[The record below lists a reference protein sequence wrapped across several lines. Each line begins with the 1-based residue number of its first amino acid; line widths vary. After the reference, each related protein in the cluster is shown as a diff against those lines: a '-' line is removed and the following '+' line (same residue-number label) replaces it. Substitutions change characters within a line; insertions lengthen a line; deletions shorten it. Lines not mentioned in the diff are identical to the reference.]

1 MTERTT
7 KGNLNFYKHVRS
19 VRLQNTG
26 SVARDHLANERTYLA
41 WLRTSLAFAS
51 IGVALTQFFRLN
63 LNDSDGY
70 EEETGTL
77 RLSTALGSLF
87 VATGLVVIIIGLIRY
102 FSTQHFLQL
111 GKFPASK
118 GLILI
123 CFALTVILVIVT
135 LATLIHVAVY

>member
-1 MTERTT
+1 MSFLKHI
-7 KGNLNFYKHVRS
+7 KG

-51 IGVALTQFFRLN
+51 IGVALTQFFRLD
-63 LNDSDGY
+63 LNTTKNY
-70 EEETGTL
+70 NQNPETL

-87 VATGLVVIIIGLIRY
+87 VGTGLVVIVVGITRY
-102 FSTQHFLQL
+102 FSTQYYLQL

-118 GLILI
+118 GLVLL
-123 CFALTVILVIVT
+123 CFSLTVILVVVT
-135 LATLIHVAVY
+135 LATLIRVAVF